1 MCTLAGI
8 DTLFIITSLG
18 CRAVRIYQTLIG
30 PAAIV
35 WIANVVGLAG
45 AKGSVDL
52 HTAHGILSTLFIE
65 ARILAFSIK
74 ACFRKRT
81 FIVISTTS

>member
-8 DTLFIITSLG
+8 DTLFIVTSLG
-18 CRAVRIYQTLIG
+18 CWAVGIYQTLIW
-30 PAAIV
+30 PAAVI

-45 AKGSVDL
+45 ANGSVDL
-52 HTAHGILSTLFIE
+52 HTTQSILPALFIE